1 MQTVGRT
8 RTHFLIRAWTTFV
21 VLAIYLPI
29 ACGALAGLSK
39 GRYFAFPIRIF
50 STEWWGKTWDSFE
63 IHVLVQNSVLIALI
77 VTVLSVLFAF
87 FGALAFARY
96 PWKGRRA
103 FQRLLLL
110 PIFFPQP
117 VLGLALLLWF
127 NALGIFAPLAGL
139 PFLLLEWGGGLSFM
153 SYVGHVLFGFILAY
167 VFERREAAP
176 APGATA

>member
-8 RTHFLIRAWTTFV
+8 RTHFLIRAWTAFV

-29 ACGALAGLSK
+29 ACGTLAGLSK
-39 GRYFAFPIRIF
+39 GRYFAFPVKIF

-63 IHVLVQNSVLIALI
+63 IQVLVQNSVLIALI
-77 VTVLSVLFAF
+77 VTILSVLFAF

-127 NALGIFAPLAGL
+127 NALGISPTWKTAVVAHLVWIRAGGDAGDRHPGVQL
-139 PFLLLEWGGGLSFM
+139 RSRPGGG
-153 SYVGHVLFGFILAY
+153 G
-167 VFERREAAP
+167 
-176 APGATA
+176 